1 MKLTRIFLSVLCAAT
16 SLQLTAQEIS
26 LEQARN
32 LALEHNRDIHKSQL
46 TLEQTG
52 HDVKAYRTNFYPRIS
67 LIAADFYSTAKG
79 DMTLTGGNLPIY
91 VMNPATGTYVP
102 NVTVNADGSY
112 TLNQY
117 AMFPDQTIDY
127 KVKNVFLGGIQL
139 QQPLYMG
146 GKIST
151 AYRMAKIGQQMADE
165 NIALTRAQVILRTD
179 EAYMQA
185 VRARELKQ
193 VAESY
198 KQLLLELQKNVE
210 SAVRHGL
217 RTRNDLLKVQ
227 VKLNEAELNIQR
239 AQNGY
244 RLACMNLGQI
254 IGADDT
260 PAPSQ
265 DGDDIAVIGHSVPTQ
280 SGVGSRPE
288 HSILQHKADLAAQQ
302 VRLTRS
308 DYLPTLA
315 LMGGY
320 TYANG
325 GEIAGR
331 KFMNNGSAYVGVAL
345 KWNLFSF
352 GENTHKL
359 RSARAKQQ
367 IAELELQ
374 DADEKMDLELN
385 QARNNYEEA
394 QTELQLNE
402 RALGQAEENMKMS
415 RAQYD
420 HGLEPLSDLLEAQ
433 SLWQQAS
440 ANLVEARC
448 QLRVAHTRLL
458 KASGQ
463 L

>member
-1 MKLTRIFLSVLCAAT
+1 
-16 SLQLTAQEIS
+16 
-26 LEQARN
+26 
-32 LALEHNRDIHKSQL
+32 
-46 TLEQTG
+46 
-52 HDVKAYRTNFYPRIS
+52 
-67 LIAADFYSTAKG
+67 
-79 DMTLTGGNLPIY
+79 
-91 VMNPATGTYVP
+91 
-102 NVTVNADGSY
+102 
-112 TLNQY
+112 
-117 AMFPDQTIDY
+117 
-127 KVKNVFLGGIQL
+127 
-139 QQPLYMG
+139 
-146 GKIST
+146 
-151 AYRMAKIGQQMADE
+151 MADE

-265 DGDDIAVIGHSVPTQ
+265 DGDDIAAIGHSAPTQ
-280 SGVGSRPE
+280 SGVGGRPE

-331 KFMNNGSAYVGVAL
+331 KFINNGSAYVGVAL

>member
-1 MKLTRIFLSVLCAAT
+1 MKLTRIFLTVLCAAT

-165 NIALTRAQVILRTD
+165 NIVLTRAQVILRTD

-265 DGDDIAVIGHSVPTQ
+265 DGDDIAAIGHSAPTQ
-280 SGVGSRPE
+280 SGVGGRPE